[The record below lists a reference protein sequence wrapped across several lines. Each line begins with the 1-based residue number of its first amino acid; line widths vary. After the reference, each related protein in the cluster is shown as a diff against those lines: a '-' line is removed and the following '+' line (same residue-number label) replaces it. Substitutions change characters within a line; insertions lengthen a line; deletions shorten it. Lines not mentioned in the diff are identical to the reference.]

1 MTKSAHHHDDEETSV
16 ALTRLDARVGVLESG
31 MASIGVK
38 IDALSSM
45 FNASRQTNWASVI
58 GIASL
63 ILGIIGG
70 AWVIIDLKS
79 QNALLPVLIQ
89 NAISSEDRASNRADL
104 DATVRTLSEEVS
116 SRRSGFAALQ
126 QQLTEAE
133 GQHRHRDTAAALQY
147 QHLESLVG
155 MLYQRAGLPVPS
167 PMNFQPAIGRIIN
180 TPIPNQ

>member
-1 MTKSAHHHDDEETSV
+1 MNKPADHEVEETSV
-16 ALTRLDARVGVLESG
+16 TLTRLDARVGALESG

-38 IDALSSM
+38 MDALTGM

-58 GIASL
+58 GLGSL

-89 NAISSEDRASNRADL
+89 NAISTEERRSNRVDL
-104 DATVRTLSEEVS
+104 DGAMQTLSDEVS

-147 QHLESLVG
+147 QHLESLVSI
-155 MLYQRAGLPVPS
+155 LYQKVQLPTPA
-167 PMNFQPAIGRIIN
+167 PMSFQPAIGRVIN
-180 TPIPNQ
+180 TPIPND